1 MISPTRIT
9 DASPASIAGL
19 VESYARSFDAT
30 TFYPVR
36 VQFDGLPPE
45 EVDKWHRLGIAQ
57 KVYRALHNPGQE
69 LWVVRVHDGKGEREG
84 RGVDERVPRDGPT
97 PYDAELNDMPAQA
110 QARGEFLHAR
120 SDALKAAAGGGYH
133 LSWLGT
139 VPKHRGRGMAGAL
152 VEYYT
157 RFGFTIAGYDEWET
171 DGNRFTW
178 WVMIA

>member
-1 MISPTRIT
+1 MILKH
-9 DASPASIAGL
+9 PAC
-19 VESYARSFDAT
+19 
-30 TFYPVR
+30 
-36 VQFDGLPPE
+36 
-45 EVDKWHRLGIAQ
+45 
-57 KVYRALHNPGQE
+57 
-69 LWVVRVHDGKGEREG
+69 
-84 RGVDERVPRDGPT
+84 PRDGPT

-120 SDALKAAAGGGYH
+120 SDALKAAAGDGYH

-152 VEYYT
+152 VRLALERAKADGSPLRLSTNSAENVEYYT